1 MTRRIVGIDIAR
13 AFAIL
18 LVTWKHSMASFGA
31 RGQLDGAANV
41 GLELLMQ
48 LATPIFLILFGA
60 MLELV
65 YRPRFE
71 AGKSVETAK
80 RLYKR
85 AMQCYGYY
93 ALAIIVFFLVMGTY
107 SLMSLPLVFTG
118 FISVPYSHL
127 LAFYTVA
134 LALSPMLLALRAR
147 LGLFPL
153 VALALL
159 VHLAHPVLN
168 QLPQAPLIFGRDY
181 LQHMSGFLYGQGV
194 DFIGPSLIHGLSLV
208 VLGMLFGAGLRP
220 KNGEADAMT
229 VSPRASLWMAGIVV
243 LAIAYYWNW
252 SAPEATMDALLDA
265 TLRIESHPLYFS
277 VGVLGALA
285 ITWFFIFTH
294 DLRGLKFG
302 YPIRVFGRRSLFA
315 FGIGNILCY
324 IAPSS
329 MVTVFGMWGSVLAL
343 FLSVCVLTII
353 YDQYE
358 ERRSKAGGAA
368 TFFGVQKRLASF
380 GYMRR

>member
-71 AGKSVETAK
+71 AGQSVETAK

-85 AMQCYGYY
+85 ALQCYGYY

-134 LALSPMLLALRAR
+134 LALSPILLALRAR

-153 VALALL
+153 VTMAVL
-159 VHLAHPVLN
+159 VHLAHPILN

-208 VLGMLFGAGLRP
+208 VLGMLFGRGLRP
-220 KNGEADAMT
+220 TNNQTGAMS
-229 VSPRASLWMAGIVV
+229 VSPSTSLWMAGA
-243 LAIAYYWNW
+243 AILVIAGCWDW
-252 SAPEATMDALLDA
+252 SSSQTSMDALLGA
-265 TLRIESHPLYFS
+265 TLRMESHPLYFS
-277 VGVLGALA
+277 IGVLGALA
-285 ITWFFIFTH
+285 LTWFFIFTH
-294 DLRGLKFG
+294 DLCGLKFG

-329 MVTVFGMWGSVLAL
+329 MITIFGMWGSVLAL

-358 ERRSKAGGAA
+358 EHRPKRAYVAMVFGWLKRRSS
-368 TFFGVQKRLASF
+368 TRYV
-380 GYMRR
+380 RR